1 MSKTAAFSPACE
13 RNRKPILNE
22 LKTIVR
28 SEDRILLEIGSGTGQ
43 HAAYMAPQLTNI
55 LWYPTDM
62 EDKIAGIEQW
72 RQEANCERIQ
82 PSQVFRVGESNWPL
96 QSDQADMVFTAN
108 TFHIMPADLVA
119 QLIQQVGENMHKGS
133 RFVVYGPFTYGGD
146 FTSESNREFD
156 RQLKATAEHQ
166 GIRDFEWIDGLFQQ
180 AGFRC
185 LKDVSMPANNQLLAY
200 VKTS

>member
-1 MSKTAAFSPACE
+1 MRP
-13 RNRKPILNE
+13 
-22 LKTIVR
+22 
-28 SEDRILLEIGSGTGQ
+28 EDRILLEIGSGTGQ

-133 RFVVYGPFTYGGD
+133 RFVVYGPFKYGGD

-156 RQLKATAEHQ
+156 QQLKATAEHQ